1 MANTSALPRNSA
13 GLCPPN
19 DFEGIID
26 RIDSL
31 RLSCETSPKIGS
43 VDRAEPIDRKKKW
56 NITLDNENN
65 DDKKDP
71 DDNGNEED
79 ADRTDPLI
87 ARGPMKSQFLQGTR
101 DKPYDWSIERQPNLQ
116 APRLNEAYLFDYEE
130 TAVQILRDKES
141 CERLNACLDQL
152 QTNART
158 ILDHLSDDGIER
170 SPEIQDSN
178 ADFAFGSACEDD
190 DTALLQK
197 LLRGDF
203 QSAQCY
209 PSGSPMTTTSV
220 ATPSQDSPL
229 VSGSESRD
237 SNCTSSTE
245 YPWIQNR
252 LKQVQSPLGSPRI
265 VPVNAYTHSQLPQDL
280 PNSCYSLSPC
290 SSSPSFSSSSNQSYG
305 DPCSPVGYRVVNG
318 ILGSR
323 VEERYNEDLDNFSF
337 WNDSFKAFEKN
348 GNCSETVQPVEDTSN
363 VDTID
368 NNELQ
373 LVEEVLRDL
382 GENKEREIEEQPSHQ
397 RPIRPDKIPN
407 VSTNINFTSYR
418 NNSDVAR
425 IAYETSP
432 NCYPMFDYRIPNVE
446 NPITRDYDAIVPNV
460 PARSGVTNDYRFTEP
475 VLPSFITQP
484 SVTGSSAIRPV
495 ANGLNNVSG
504 IETQLLLSERHR
516 KQRVTEFQTSKY
528 TNDGDDHHIPKTVTN
543 FEGTPR
549 TYVRRNSD
557 RNIIPWPLLKLP
569 SVKASERLKNAVDP
583 VDVERAMKNL
593 LKFSPEE
600 LAKPDGNGNTMLMRL
615 VANPVKL
622 AENKAVLAPLVE
634 RTPRD
639 VLSHCNNRGED
650 ALYLAALNCPQYSYV
665 AGYLA
670 ATMLQK
676 SIDVSQQLYN
686 TRGNTL
692 VHLVAGQGDSHAEI
706 MTELLAL
713 RTVQGNR
720 VFDLSKRNYDGKTA
734 LHVAIESHEPVTKKV
749 SSVATVKLL
758 LKCGADPRVK
768 ERKRGDSALHMAISL
783 TSDPTLVK
791 VLLDEYAADLVNT
804 VNYNHDTP
812 LHAAATVSNNVPV
825 EKQRELFWLLIQAGG
840 QTNLSNRQG
849 KVPLALVSPERKSLI
864 KKVIYKRS

>member
-1 MANTSALPRNSA
+1 MANTSALPRSSA

-19 DFEGIID
+19 DFDGIIG

-31 RLSCETSPKIGS
+31 RLSCETSPKIA
-43 VDRAEPIDRKKKW
+43 DRDEPADRKKKW
-56 NITLDNENN
+56 NISLDNENN
-65 DDKKDP
+65 DEKKDP

-79 ADRTDPLI
+79 ADRTDQLI
-87 ARGPMKSQFLQGTR
+87 ARGPMKSQFLSGIR
-101 DKPYDWSIERQPNLQ
+101 DRPYDWSTDRQPNLQ
-116 APRLNEAYLFDYEE
+116 APRSNEAYLFDYEE

-158 ILDHLSDDGIER
+158 ILDHFSVDGIER
-170 SPEIQDSN
+170 SSAIQDAN
-178 ADFAFGSACEDD
+178 ADFAFESACEDD
-190 DTALLQK
+190 DTALLEK

-245 YPWIQNR
+245 YPWTQKR
-252 LKQVQSPLGSPRI
+252 LNQAQSPLGSPRI
-265 VPVNAYTHSQLPQDL
+265 VPVKTYAHSQLTQDL
-280 PNSCYSLSPC
+280 PNSCCSLSPC
-290 SSSPSFSSSSNQSYG
+290 STSPSFSSSSNQSYG
-305 DPCSPVGYRVVNG
+305 DPCSPIGYRFVNG

-323 VEERYNEDLDNFSF
+323 VEERFNEDLDNFSF

-348 GNCSETVQPVEDTSN
+348 GNCAETVQPAEDSSN

-382 GENKEREIEEQPSHQ
+382 GENKEREIVEQPAHR
-397 RPIRPDKIPN
+397 RPARPDKIPN
-407 VSTNINFTSYR
+407 ASTNANFTSYR
-418 NNSDVAR
+418 NNSDVSR
-425 IAYETSP
+425 ISYETSP
-432 NCYPMFDYRIPNVE
+432 SCNPIFDYRIPN
-446 NPITRDYDAIVPNV
+446 IGSSMTRDYDAIVPNAP
-460 PARSGVTNDYRFTEP
+460 PARNDAADGYRFTEP
-475 VLPSFITQP
+475 ALPSFIAQP
-484 SVTGSSAIRPV
+484 LVTGSSAARPV
-495 ANGLNNVSG
+495 ANGLNNVGDIAS
-504 IETQLLLSERHR
+504 QLLLTERRR
-516 KQRVTEFQTSKY
+516 KQSVGEFRTPKY
-528 TNDGDDHHIPKTVTN
+528 TNDGDDLHTPKSVAN
-543 FEGTPR
+543 FESTPR
-549 TYVRRNSD
+549 SYVRRNSD

-569 SVKASERLKNAVDP
+569 SVKASERLKNAVEP
-583 VDVERAMKNL
+583 AEVERAMEKL
-593 LKFSPEE
+593 LKLPPED
-600 LAKPDGNGNTMLMRL
+600 LAKQDSDGYTMLMCL
-615 VANPVKL
+615 VSNPANLVKKI
-622 AENKAVLAPLVE
+622 AFLAPLVE

-639 VLSHCNNRGED
+639 VLTHSNNRGED

-706 MTELLAL
+706 MAELLAL

-768 ERKRGDSALHMAISL
+768 ERKCGDSALHMAISL

-791 VLLDEYAADLVNT
+791 VLLDEYAADLVNA

-812 LHAAATVSNNVPV
+812 LHAAATVSSNVPV